1 MSYNSA
7 ASELVIVCV
16 VNKLVKSNKNHKIK
30 MLLKYCTCIYYW
42 RIAIESVTELT
53 LGVMSVN
60 TTLIWKPVICLLAVV
75 NL

>member
-1 MSYNSA
+1 MFYNSA
-7 ASELVIVCV
+7 ASELLIVCL
-16 VNKLVKSNKNHKIK
+16 VNKLVNQIKIIKSQ